1 MDQKHLNAFN
11 THYNHFAIYG
21 NLRLSLVE
29 HKEIIAKPGLRQ
41 TKFTIHGLVLPRP
54 GVTL

>member
-1 MDQKHLNAFN
+1 MDQKHLNALN

-29 HKEIIAKPGLRQ
+29 YKEIIAKPGLRQ